1 MQGIR
6 SVILGAAILALSYT
20 SAFADKRVALV
31 IGNSAYQNAPRLA
44 NPASDAAAMAA
55 TFRNANFDIVES
67 RADLSATEM
76 RRTLRDFNDK
86 ARDADIALIYFAGH
100 GIEVD
105 GINYLIPI
113 DALLERDTDV
123 YDETF
128 ALDRIL
134 IAVEPA
140 KRLRLVILDAC
151 RDNPF
156 SKTMK
161 RTSVTRSIERGL
173 AKVEP
178 ANSNTMVAFAAKA
191 GSTALDGDRNS
202 PFAAALVKYITKP
215 GLDLR
220 KAFGFVRDD
229 VLKATGNK
237 QEPFVY
243 GSLGGD
249 DVSLVPAAVPAAT
262 APAASGAAN
271 ADVRGDYELAER
283 IGTKAGWDAFVAN
296 YPSGFYTQ
304 LAKAQ
309 RDKLAA
315 EEARIAATEK
325 AKAASDE
332 KAWLAAEGAQ
342 AAVQAKAAAQAK
354 AAEEARVAAEKKK
367 AAEDEKVAA
376 AERAKTA
383 ALAKTDDI
391 KASNAATTA
400 PADKRTLDDRP
411 ANQDTTL
418 ASTDPSSQADVK
430 PVDGDIPHL
439 LQSEL
444 RRVGC
449 NTGAVD
455 GNWNAA
461 AQKSLELFNKNA
473 GTRLDVKIAN
483 LEALDA
489 VRSKSARVCALSCDR
504 GYRADGDRCVRTT
517 CRAGFEVGD
526 DGTCERTPPKTSPKQ
541 RPAQREPRPVARAPR
556 AEPVASASA
565 RAKPSGQIICTM
577 AGCRPVRSG
586 CHLEIE
592 GYSSRN
598 GQSGQAEVCN

>member
-6 SVILGAAILALSYT
+6 SVILGAVILALSHT
-20 SAFADKRVALV
+20 GAFADKRVALV
-31 IGNSAYQNAPRLA
+31 IGNSAYQNAARLV

-67 RADLSATEM
+67 RADLAATEM

-86 ARDADIALIYFAGH
+86 ARDADIAVIYFAGH

-105 GINYLIPI
+105 GINYLIPV

-123 YDETF
+123 FDETF

-134 IAVEPA
+134 VAVEPA
-140 KRLRLVILDAC
+140 RRLRLVILDAC

-173 AKVEP
+173 ARVEP
-178 ANSNTMVAFAAKA
+178 ASSNTMVAFAAKA

-243 GSLGGD
+243 GSLGGE
-249 DVSLVPAAVPAAT
+249 DVSLVPAAAPAT
-262 APAASGAAN
+262 AAASATGSS
-271 ADVRGDYELAER
+271 DIRGDYELAER
-283 IGTKAGWDAFVAN
+283 IGTRAGWDAFVAN
-296 YPSGFYTQ
+296 YPNGFYTQ

-325 AKAASDE
+325 AKAAADE
-332 KAWLAAEGAQ
+332 KARLATEGAQ

-367 AAEDEKVAA
+367 ATEDERVAA
-376 AERAKTA
+376 AKTA
-383 ALAKTDDI
+383 ALATAGDTKP
-391 KASNAATTA
+391 APAATTA

-411 ANQDTTL
+411 RDQVTAL
-418 ASTDPSSQADVK
+418 ASTDPGAQADVK
-430 PVDGDIPHL
+430 PVDGDIPRL

-473 GTRLDVKIAN
+473 GTRLDVKVAN

-526 DGTCERTPPKTSPKQ
+526 DGSCERIEPKQ
-541 RPAQREPRPVARAPR
+541 RPAAQREPRPVARAPR
-556 AEPVASASA
+556 AEPVASA

>member
-6 SVILGAAILALSYT
+6 SVILGTAILALSYT

-44 NPASDAAAMAA
+44 NPASDAAAMTA

-86 ARDADIALIYFAGH
+86 ARDADIAVIYFAGH

-105 GINYLIPI
+105 GTNYLIPV

-134 IAVEPA
+134 VAVEPA

-156 SKTMK
+156 AKTMK
-161 RTSVTRSIERGL
+161 RGAVSRSIDRGL

-178 ANSNTMVAFAAKA
+178 ASSNTMVAFAAKA
-191 GSTALDGDRNS
+191 GSTALDGDKNS

-229 VLKATGNK
+229 VLKATGNR

-249 DVSLVPAAVPAAT
+249 DVSLVPAAAPATT
-262 APAASGAAN
+262 APAASAAVN
-271 ADVRGDYELAER
+271 ADIRGDYELAER

-296 YPSGFYTQ
+296 YPNGFYTQ

-325 AKAASDE
+325 AKTAADE
-332 KAWLAAEGAQ
+332 KARLAAEGAQ

-354 AAEEARVAAEKKK
+354 AAEEARLTAEKKK

-383 ALAKTDDI
+383 ALAKADDI
-391 KASNAATTA
+391 KAADVATTA
-400 PADKRTLDDRP
+400 PVDSRTLDDKP
-411 ANQDTTL
+411 ASQGTAL
-418 ASTDPSSQADVK
+418 ASTDPGSQADVK
-430 PVDGDIPHL
+430 PVDGDIPRL
-439 LQSEL
+439 LQNEL

-483 LEALDA
+483 LDALNA

-504 GYRADGDRCVRTT
+504 GYRADGDRCVRVG
-517 CRAGFEVGD
+517 CRAGFEIGD
-526 DGTCERTPPKTSPKQ
+526 DGTCERIPPKQ

-556 AEPVASASA
+556 AEPAASASA

>member
-1 MQGIR
+1 MQSIR
-6 SVILGAAILALSYT
+6 SVILSAVIVALSHT
-20 SAFADKRVALV
+20 GAFADKRVALV
-31 IGNSAYQNAPRLA
+31 IGNSAYQNAARLV
-44 NPASDAAAMAA
+44 NPAGDAAAMAA

-67 RADLSATEM
+67 RTDLSATEM

-86 ARDADIALIYFAGH
+86 ARDADIAVIYFAGH

-105 GINYLIPI
+105 GINYLIPV

-123 YDETF
+123 FDETF

-134 IAVEPA
+134 VAVEPA
-140 KRLRLVILDAC
+140 RRLRLVILDAC

-156 SKTMK
+156 AKTMK
-161 RTSVTRSIERGL
+161 RSSVTRSIERGL

-178 ANSNTMVAFAAKA
+178 ASSNTMVAFAAKA
-191 GSTALDGDRNS
+191 GSTALDGDKNS
-202 PFAAALVKYITKP
+202 PFATALVKYITKP

-243 GSLGGD
+243 GSLGGE
-249 DVSLVPAAVPAAT
+249 DVSLVPAA
-262 APAASGAAN
+262 APAAAAPAAPGAAN
-271 ADVRGDYELAER
+271 ADIRGDYELAER

-296 YPSGFYTQ
+296 YPNGFYAQ
-304 LAKAQ
+304 LARAQ

-325 AKAASDE
+325 ARTAADE
-332 KAWLAAEGAQ
+332 KARLAAEGAQ
-342 AAVQAKAAAQAK
+342 AAVQARATTQAK
-354 AAEEARVAAEKKK
+354 AAEDARIAAEKKK
-367 AAEDEKVAA
+367 AAEDERVAA
-376 AERAKTA
+376 AKTA
-383 ALAKTDDI
+383 ALATPDDS
-391 KASNAATTA
+391 KPLNAATPA
-400 PADKRTLDDRP
+400 PADKRTLDDKPRDQV
-411 ANQDTTL
+411 ATL
-418 ASTDPSSQADVK
+418 PSTDPGAQADVK
-430 PVDGDIPHL
+430 PVDGDIPRL

-473 GTRLDVKIAN
+473 GTRLDVKVAT

-504 GYRADGDRCVRTT
+504 GYRADGDRCVRTA

-526 DGTCERTPPKTSPKQ
+526 DGSCERIEPKQ
-541 RPAQREPRPVARAPR
+541 RPAAQREPRPVARAPR
-556 AEPVASASA
+556 AEPAASASA

>member
-1 MQGIR
+1 
-6 SVILGAAILALSYT
+6 
-20 SAFADKRVALV
+20 
-31 IGNSAYQNAPRLA
+31 
-44 NPASDAAAMAA
+44 
-55 TFRNANFDIVES
+55 
-67 RADLSATEM
+67 M

-86 ARDADIALIYFAGH
+86 ARDADIAVIYFAGH

-105 GINYLIPI
+105 GTNYLIPV

-134 IAVEPA
+134 VAVEPA

-156 SKTMK
+156 AKTMK
-161 RTSVTRSIERGL
+161 RGAVSRSIDRGL

-178 ANSNTMVAFAAKA
+178 ASSNTMVAFAAKA
-191 GSTALDGDRNS
+191 GSTALDGDKNS

-229 VLKATGNK
+229 VLKATGNR

-249 DVSLVPAAVPAAT
+249 DVSLVPATT
-262 APAASGAAN
+262 APAASGAVN
-271 ADVRGDYELAER
+271 ADIRGDYELAER

-296 YPSGFYTQ
+296 YPNGFYTQ

-325 AKAASDE
+325 AKAAADE
-332 KAWLAAEGAQ
+332 KARLAAEGAQ

-354 AAEEARVAAEKKK
+354 AAEEARLAAEKKK

-383 ALAKTDDI
+383 ALAKADDI
-391 KASNAATTA
+391 KAANAATTA
-400 PADKRTLDDRP
+400 PADSRTLDDRP
-411 ANQDTTL
+411 GGQGTAL
-418 ASTDPSSQADVK
+418 ASTDPGSQADVK
-430 PVDGDIPHL
+430 PVDGDIPRL

-461 AQKSLELFNKNA
+461 AQKSLDLFNKNA
-473 GTRLDVKIAN
+473 GTRLDVKVAN

-504 GYRADGDRCVRTT
+504 GYRADGDRCVRVG
-517 CRAGFEVGD
+517 CRAGFEIGD
-526 DGTCERTPPKTSPKQ
+526 DGTCERIPPKQ

>member
-6 SVILGAAILALSYT
+6 SVILGAAILALSHT

-31 IGNSAYQNAPRLA
+31 IGNSAYQNAPQLA

-86 ARDADIALIYFAGH
+86 ARDADIAVIYFAGH

-105 GINYLIPI
+105 GINYLIPV

-178 ANSNTMVAFAAKA
+178 ASSNTMVAFAAKA
-191 GSTALDGDRNS
+191 GSTALDGDKSS

-243 GSLGGD
+243 GSLGGE
-249 DVSLVPAAVPAAT
+249 DVSLVPAATPAT
-262 APAASGAAN
+262 AAPASGAVN
-271 ADVRGDYELAER
+271 ADIRGDYELAER

-296 YPSGFYTQ
+296 YPNGFYAQ

-309 RDKLAA
+309 RDKLVA

-325 AKAASDE
+325 AKAAADE
-332 KAWLAAEGAQ
+332 KARLTAEGAQ
-342 AAVQAKAAAQAK
+342 AAVQAKAAAQART
-354 AAEEARVAAEKKK
+354 AEEARVAAEKKK
-367 AAEDEKVAA
+367 AAEDDKVAA

-383 ALAKTDDI
+383 ALARTDDI
-391 KASNAATTA
+391 KAATAATTA
-400 PADKRTLDDRP
+400 PADRRMLDDRP
-411 ANQDTTL
+411 AGQGTAL

-430 PVDGDIPHL
+430 PVDGDIPRL

-461 AQKSLELFNKNA
+461 AQKSLDLFNKNA
-473 GTRLDVKIAN
+473 GTRLDAKVAN

-489 VRSKSARVCALSCDR
+489 VRSKSARVCALICDR
-504 GYRADGDRCVRTT
+504 GYRADGDRCIRIG

-526 DGTCERTPPKTSPKQ
+526 DGSCKRIEPKQ

-556 AEPVASASA
+556 TEP
-565 RAKPSGQIICTM
+565 GQIICTM